1 MADPIAKTIVEI
13 DANIA
18 PLQQKLEQA
27 KSSVVAASTQM
38 QSAADF
44 GGKGGGGASK
54 SVFASAGGAS
64 PFTGSGSEIL
74 KNAKSYAEVM
84 ANAEAF
90 IQKNS
95 TAAKSLEGGIGG
107 AAQQSKF
114 LNIGV
119 AATAGAVA
127 AVARAANELWK
138 GIKGFSD
145 GARAIAN
152 ELRAIESQFRSDI
165 TSSLDPITAR
175 REEIEKT
182 KQAALEQLE
191 TEKTSRG
198 IIGDIVGLVTDEAEQ
213 QIKIQ
218 KIQSEAAAAQAR
230 LQQKA
235 KDDAKKAEEDAAKKK
250 KDEEVKSYQEAEKI
264 ARDLYIQSL
273 DERGQLEARF
283 NDDMND
289 LQDKREKAKSIAE
302 RRVYDEAM
310 TFRENIFQKDLKD
323 LEEKANQEKKVNKEK
338 AQDLE
343 KQRRDFL
350 KAQEEQIAG
359 LRAQI
364 NSLFNSGNL
373 EVGIDRVGALIQTL
387 IDKTENIR

>member
-38 QSAADF
+38 QTSATS
-44 GGKGGGGASK
+44 GGKGGAGA
-54 SVFASAGGAS
+54 AAAATAGPAS
-64 PFTGSGSEIL
+64 PFANSGSEIL
-74 KNAKSYAEVM
+74 RNAKSYAEVM

-213 QIKIQ
+213 QLKIQ